1 MIIDQRS
8 VCRKAARVGNILKLQ
23 FMKTN
28 LNELPNSLDILEMME
43 VKGGTDSDD
52 ITCKGTAIYVE
63 CTEKGS
69 GFINPTEND

>member
-1 MIIDQRS
+1 
-8 VCRKAARVGNILKLQ
+8 
-23 FMKTN
+23 MKTN